1 MPTAYLSPFV
11 NETNDYINRMKEV
24 LRGCGYDV
32 APMSFKTL
40 LSPKAVGLFRSEN
53 IVLVH
58 WLETR
63 AFKKGPNG
71 ARIDLPGLLQ
81 VVIYLLVMAVMRAR
95 LVYFVHDHAVH
106 DLTGWRRTF
115 SVRLIELLRRMADIR
130 VVHDPSYSATYNAT
144 YLPHPL
150 YQDRDLS
157 ASRPMRAEGPI
168 RAGILGA
175 IRPYKRVE
183 HIIDVWPA
191 GPLLRIRGRCDPSY
205 EQLLHKHIQARGPDV
220 RIELDVGFMSRE
232 EFEAELNQLD
242 ALLLPHADESALVS
256 GAFFEAIGAT
266 PLLLARSTPFI
277 KWASQH
283 FNGVR
288 PYDDENDLQKLLTS
302 LPPVNSLS
310 FSQENIDAA
319 VAQDFFGMATC
330 CQKYK
335 IELQLSSKTIK
346 TKPITRR

>member
-11 NETNDYINRMKEV
+11 NETNDYINRMKDI
-24 LRGCGYDV
+24 LSGCGYTV

-40 LSPKAVGLFRSEN
+40 LSTKVAGLFRREN

-81 VVIYLLVMAVMRAR
+81 VVIYLAVMAVMRAR

-115 SVRLIELLRRMADIR
+115 SVRLIALLRRMADIR
-130 VVHDPSYSATYNAT
+130 VVHDPSYSATYSAT

-150 YQDRDLS
+150 YRDRDLG
-157 ASRPMRAEGPI
+157 AQRPARTEGTLK
-168 RAGILGA
+168 AGILGA

-205 EQLLHKHIQARGPDV
+205 EQLLRDHIQARGPDV
-220 RIELDVGFMSRE
+220 RIELNVGFMSRE

-266 PLLLARSTPFI
+266 PLVIARSTPFI
-277 KWASQH
+277 QWASTQFAGLICYDQEQALQALLH
-283 FNGVR
+283 DASNR
-288 PYDDENDLQKLLTS
+288 PTS
-302 LPPVNSLS
+302 LMTQQRP
-310 FSQENIDAA
+310 DAQTA
-319 VAQDFFGMATC
+319 MDLFGLHTC
-330 CQKYK
+330 IARYTSA
-335 IELQLSSKTIK
+335 LQ
-346 TKPITRR
+346 R

>member
-40 LSPKAVGLFRSEN
+40 LSPKVTGLFRRDN

-63 AFKKGPNG
+63 AFKKGSNG
-71 ARIDLPGLLQ
+71 ARINWPGLLQ
-81 VVIYLLVMAVMRAR
+81 VVIYLAVMAIMRAR

-106 DLTGWRRTF
+106 DLTGWRRTL

-130 VVHDPSYSATYNAT
+130 VVHDPSYSDSYKAT

-150 YQDRDLS
+150 YRDRDS
-157 ASRPMRAEGPI
+157 AASRPVRQDGPI

-191 GPLLRIRGRCDPSY
+191 GPLLRIRGRCDASY
-205 EQLLHKHIQARGPDV
+205 EQLLRERIQARGPSV
-220 RIELDVGFMSRE
+220 KIELDVGFMSRE
-232 EFEAELNQLD
+232 EFETELNQLD

-266 PLLLARSTPFI
+266 PMVIARSTPFI
-277 KWASQH
+277 KWASTQ
-283 FNGVR
+283 FSGLV
-288 PYDDENDLQKLLTS
+288 PYDHEQALPTLLKDASKRSPSPNEQRPDAQTAMDL
-302 LPPVNSLS
+302 
-310 FSQENIDAA
+310 
-319 VAQDFFGMATC
+319 FGLNACIQLYTMAF
-330 CQKYK
+330 
-335 IELQLSSKTIK
+335 
-346 TKPITRR
+346 RR

>member
-11 NETNDYINRMKEV
+11 NETNDYINRMKEI
-24 LRGCGYDV
+24 LTGCGYDV
-32 APMSFKTL
+32 EPMSFKTL
-40 LSPKAVGLFRSEN
+40 LSRKVVGLFRREN

-63 AFKKGPNG
+63 AFKKGPHG
-71 ARIDLPGLLQ
+71 ARLHLTGLIQ
-81 VVIYLLVMAVMRAR
+81 VAIYLAVMGLMRAR

-106 DLTGWRRTF
+106 DLTGWRRTL
-115 SVRLIELLRRMADIR
+115 SIRLIELLRRMADIR
-130 VVHDPSYSATYNAT
+130 VVHDPSYSAAYKAT

-150 YQDRDLS
+150 YQDRDLGTP
-157 ASRPMRAEGPI
+157 RPPRAEGPL

-191 GPLLRIRGRCDPSY
+191 GPLLRIRGRCDASY
-205 EQLLHKHIQARGPDV
+205 EQLLREHILARGPEV

-232 EFEAELNQLD
+232 EFETELNQLD

-266 PLLLARSTPFI
+266 PMVIARSTPFI
-277 KWASQH
+277 KWASTQ
-283 FNGVR
+283 FSGLMSYDQEQALQALLQDAPSR
-288 PYDDENDLQKLLTS
+288 PS
-302 LPPVNSLS
+302 LP
-310 FSQENIDAA
+310 DAQHRPD
-319 VAQDFFGMATC
+319 AQTAMNLFGLRAC
-330 CQKYK
+330 IQRYGSA
-335 IELQLSSKTIK
+335 LQ
-346 TKPITRR
+346 P

>member
-1 MPTAYLSPFV
+1 MKFTRLTMPTAYLSPFV
-11 NETNDYINRMKEV
+11 NETNDYINRMKEI

-40 LSPKAVGLFRSEN
+40 LSPKVMGLFRREN

-81 VVIYLLVMAVMRAR
+81 LAIYLAVMAVMRAR

-106 DLTGWRRTF
+106 DLSGWRRTF
-115 SVRLIELLRRMADIR
+115 SVRLIALLRRMADIR
-130 VVHDPSYSATYNAT
+130 VVHDPSYSATYSAT

-150 YQDRDLS
+150 YQDRDLN
-157 ASRPMRAEGPI
+157 RPRPVRTEGPI

-191 GPLLRIRGRCDPSY
+191 GPVLRIRGRCEPSY
-205 EQLLHKHIQARGPDV
+205 EQLLRERIQARGPEA
-220 RIELDVGFMSRE
+220 RIEFDVGFMSRE
-232 EFEAELNQLD
+232 EFETELNQLD

-266 PLLLARSTPFI
+266 PLVIARSTPFI
-277 KWASQH
+277 KWASTQ
-283 FNGVR
+283 FTGLL
-288 PYDDENDLQKLLTS
+288 PYDQEQALQALLQKAS
-302 LPPVNSLS
+302 SRPSLS
-310 FSQENIDAA
+310 SEQQRPDAKTA
-319 VAQDFFGMATC
+319 MDLFGLRACIQRYTSAF
-330 CQKYK
+330 Q
-335 IELQLSSKTIK
+335 
-346 TKPITRR
+346 R

>member
-1 MPTAYLSPFV
+1 
-11 NETNDYINRMKEV
+11 
-24 LRGCGYDV
+24 
-32 APMSFKTL
+32 
-40 LSPKAVGLFRSEN
+40 
-53 IVLVH
+53 
-58 WLETR
+58 
-63 AFKKGPNG
+63 
-71 ARIDLPGLLQ
+71 

-266 PLLLARSTPFI
+266 PLVIARTTPFI
-277 KWASQH
+277 KWASTQ
-283 FNGVR
+283 FSGLMCYDQEQALQALLQDASNR
-288 PYDDENDLQKLLTS
+288 PPSPVVSQRPDAQTAMKLFGLHACIKHYTSALQ
-302 LPPVNSLS
+302 
-310 FSQENIDAA
+310 
-319 VAQDFFGMATC
+319 
-330 CQKYK
+330 
-335 IELQLSSKTIK
+335 
-346 TKPITRR
+346 R

>member
-220 RIELDVGFMSRE
+220 QIELDVGFMSRE

-266 PLLLARSTPFI
+266 PLVIARTTPFI
-277 KWASQH
+277 KWASTQ
-283 FNGVR
+283 FSGLMCYDQEQALQALLQDASNR
-288 PYDDENDLQKLLTS
+288 PPSPVVSQRPDAQTAMKLFGLHACIKHYTSALQ
-302 LPPVNSLS
+302 
-310 FSQENIDAA
+310 
-319 VAQDFFGMATC
+319 
-330 CQKYK
+330 
-335 IELQLSSKTIK
+335 
-346 TKPITRR
+346 R

>member
-11 NETNDYINRMKEV
+11 NETNDYINRMKEI
-24 LRGCGYDV
+24 LRGCGYEV

-40 LSPKAVGLFRSEN
+40 LSPKVMGLFRREN

-71 ARIDLPGLLQ
+71 TRIDPPGLLQ
-81 VVIYLLVMAVMRAR
+81 LAIYLAVMRVMRAR

-106 DLTGWRRTF
+106 DLTGWRRTL
-115 SVRLIELLRRMADIR
+115 SIRLIALLRRMADIR
-130 VVHDPSYSATYNAT
+130 VVHDPSYSATYRAT

-150 YQDRDLS
+150 YQDRDLG
-157 ASRPMRAEGPI
+157 RPRPTRAEGPL

-191 GPLLRIRGRCDPSY
+191 GPVLRIRGRCDASY
-205 EQLLHKHIQARGPDV
+205 EQLLRERILARGPEV
-220 RIELDVGFMSRE
+220 RVELNVGFMSRE

-266 PLLLARSTPFI
+266 PLVIARSTPFI
-277 KWASQH
+277 KWASTQFAGLVSYEQEQALETLLHEASALPARPLVQQRPDDAQTAMNLFGLRSCIQH
-283 FNGVR
+283 
-288 PYDDENDLQKLLTS
+288 YSSALQ
-302 LPPVNSLS
+302 
-310 FSQENIDAA
+310 
-319 VAQDFFGMATC
+319 
-330 CQKYK
+330 
-335 IELQLSSKTIK
+335 
-346 TKPITRR
+346 R

>member
-115 SVRLIELLRRMADIR
+115 SVRLIERLRRMADIR

-157 ASRPMRAEGPI
+157 ASRPMRTEGPI

-266 PLLLARSTPFI
+266 PLVIARTTPFI
-277 KWASQH
+277 KWASTQ
-283 FNGVR
+283 FSGLMCYDQEQALQALLQDASNR
-288 PYDDENDLQKLLTS
+288 PPSPVVSQRPDAQTAMKLFGLHACIKHYTSALQ
-302 LPPVNSLS
+302 
-310 FSQENIDAA
+310 
-319 VAQDFFGMATC
+319 
-330 CQKYK
+330 
-335 IELQLSSKTIK
+335 
-346 TKPITRR
+346 R

>member
-1 MPTAYLSPFV
+1 MKKPRPNMPTAYLSPFV
-11 NETNDYINRMKEV
+11 NETNDYINRLKVV
-24 LRGCGYDV
+24 LSGCGYEV
-32 APMSFKTL
+32 EPMSFKTL
-40 LSPKAVGLFRSEN
+40 LSAKALGLLRREN

-81 VVIYLLVMAVMRAR
+81 LTVYLAVMALMRAR

-106 DLTGWRRTF
+106 DLHGWRRTF
-115 SVRLIELLRRMADIR
+115 SVRLIGLLRRMATIR
-130 VVHDPSYSATYNAT
+130 VVHDPSYVDTYQAS

-157 ASRPMRAEGPI
+157 KPRPARATGPL

-191 GPLLRIRGRCDPSY
+191 GPVLKIRGRCEPDY
-205 EQLLHKHIQARGPDV
+205 EALLRQRIQARGPEV
-220 RIELDVGFMSRE
+220 NIELDVGFMSRE
-232 EFEAELNQLD
+232 EFETELSSLD

-266 PLLLARSTPFI
+266 PVLLARSTPFI
-277 KWASQH
+277 KWAKDQFEGLMAYEAETSLT
-283 FNGVR
+283 GL
-288 PYDDENDLQKLLTS
+288 LQQASMKITS
-302 LPPVNSLS
+302 LPAS
-310 FSQENIDAA
+310 ERDAVEA
-319 VAQDFFGMATC
+319 ERLFG
-330 CQKYK
+330 
-335 IELQLSSKTIK
+335 LQSCVQSYRKTLQG
-346 TKPITRR
+346 

>member
-266 PLLLARSTPFI
+266 PLVIARTTPFI
-277 KWASQH
+277 KWASTQ
-283 FNGVR
+283 FSGLMCYDQEQALQALLQDASNR
-288 PYDDENDLQKLLTS
+288 PPSPVVSQRPDAQTAMKLFGLHACIKHYTSALQ
-302 LPPVNSLS
+302 
-310 FSQENIDAA
+310 
-319 VAQDFFGMATC
+319 
-330 CQKYK
+330 
-335 IELQLSSKTIK
+335 
-346 TKPITRR
+346 R